1 VNADTESRLGRTAA
15 RTGTSTRRST
25 VSRYTNTRTRTR
37 VVADGVFFGRRAAR
51 RVSTITLGT
60 IGWFRDTVT
69 PAGWLLIVGLV
80 GGVALG
86 LTAGLVEAWVIAA
99 IAAVL
104 LVFSAPFLLGSH
116 DYRISLVLD
125 RDRVVAGTEVAGH
138 LDITN
143 RSARVAL
150 PGLVDIPVG
159 GGLVEAH
166 VPLLLGGAEHREQLT
181 ISARRRGI
189 IDVGPM
195 TIARGDPVGILRR
208 ELVWPGIQRIFVH
221 PVTVPIPST
230 SAGLVRDLEGMPT
243 KDIVDSD
250 LSFHAIREYVAGDS
264 QKHIHWRSTAKT
276 GKLMVRQYEESR
288 RSRIALV
295 LGLNDEEEYDS
306 DDEFEMAVSAL
317 ASLGAQGIRDGRDVL
332 VSASAEIPEIV
343 RREVQSIR
351 TLPTITAKAMLDAAA
366 QIEMS
371 PRALRMEDVA
381 KLTVQSHP
389 DLSIAF
395 LVTGSR
401 LPLTRLRSAAL
412 AFSTQVKTVAVRCEP
427 GAEPSF
433 HLTQEL
439 SIMTIGALHDLQHMM
454 ARGAL
459 D

>member
-1 VNADTESRLGRTAA
+1 MSAA
-15 RTGTSTRRST
+15 TLA
-25 VSRYTNTRTRTR
+25 
-37 VVADGVFFGRRAAR
+37 VV
-51 RVSTITLGT
+51 
-60 IGWFRDTVT
+60 GWLRDTVT
-69 PAGWLLIVGLV
+69 PAGWLLIVGLI
-80 GGVALG
+80 GGVILG
-86 LTAGLVEAWVIAA
+86 STAGLVEAWAVAA

-104 LVFSAPFLLGSH
+104 LAFSAPFLLGSH
-116 DYRISLVLD
+116 DYRIALVLD
-125 RDRVVAGTEVAGH
+125 RERVVAGTEVGGH

-143 RSARVAL
+143 RSKRVSL

-166 VPLLLGGAEHREQLT
+166 VPLLLGGAEHREQLV
-181 ISARRRGI
+181 ISARRRGV

-208 ELVWPGIQRIFVH
+208 ELFWPGIQRIFVH

-243 KDIVDSD
+243 TDIVDSD

-264 QKHIHWRSTAKT
+264 QRHIHWRSTAKT

-295 LGLNDEEEYDS
+295 LGLNDEDEYES
-306 DDEFEMAVSAL
+306 DEQFEMAVSAL

-332 VSASAEIPEIV
+332 VSASAEMPEIA
-343 RREVQSIR
+343 RREMQSIR
-351 TLPTITAKAMLDAAA
+351 ILPTITAKAMLDATA
-366 QIEMS
+366 QIEVS
-371 PRALRMEDVA
+371 SRALRIEDVA

-395 LVTGSR
+395 LVTGSL
-401 LPLTRLRSAAL
+401 LPLTRLRTAAL
-412 AFSTQVKTVAVRCEP
+412 AFSAQVKIVAVRCEP

-433 HLTQEL
+433 HTTQEL

-459 D
+459 E